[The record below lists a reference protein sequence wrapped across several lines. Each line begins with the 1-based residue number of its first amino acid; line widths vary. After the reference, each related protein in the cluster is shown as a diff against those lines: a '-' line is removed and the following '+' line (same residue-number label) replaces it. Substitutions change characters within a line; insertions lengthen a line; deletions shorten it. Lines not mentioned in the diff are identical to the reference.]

1 MEMTGSCARAHRR
14 VMGLTIKRMACII
27 GASESTLKNFETSRI
42 LLPREVAKRMEAV
55 IAHTS
60 RSIDTVVSAAHEID
74 GVPVGVLYRYK
85 SYPLDGPLRLLGMDW
100 WASVL
105 AQASLRT
112 PIRIGYLGEVVEEI
126 GMEESTSLLLQPS
139 LLKPLDLES
148 SSDLVQEGA

>member
-27 GASESTLKNFETSRI
+27 GVSESTLKNFETSRM
-42 LLPREVAKRMEAV
+42 LLPRGVARKMEAV

-60 RSIDTVVSAAHEID
+60 QSIDTVVSAARKID

-139 LLKPLDLES
+139 LLEPLDLES
-148 SSDLVQEGA
+148 VSTLVQEGA